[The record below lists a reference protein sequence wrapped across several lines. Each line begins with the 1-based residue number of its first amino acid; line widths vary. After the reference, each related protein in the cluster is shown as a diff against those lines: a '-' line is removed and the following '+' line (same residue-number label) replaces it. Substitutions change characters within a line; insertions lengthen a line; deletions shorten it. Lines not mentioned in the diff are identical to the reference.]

1 MAAPIINV
9 GDLWNEHNVYN
20 HWGGLDINDYRSTY

>member
-1 MAAPIINV
+1 MPIINV
-9 GDLWNEHNVYN
+9 GDLWDNENNVYN

>member
-1 MAAPIINV
+1 NV
-9 GDLWNEHNVYN
+9 GDLWDNEHNVYN

>member
-1 MAAPIINV
+1 MPIINA
-9 GDLWNEHNVYN
+9 GDLWDNEHNVYN

>member
-1 MAAPIINV
+1 MPIINV
-9 GDLWNEHNVYN
+9 GDLWDNEHNIYN

>member
-1 MAAPIINV
+1 MPIINV
-9 GDLWNEHNVYN
+9 GDLWDNEHKVYN

>member
-1 MAAPIINV
+1 MPIINV
-9 GDLWNEHNVYN
+9 GDLWDNEYNVYN

>member
-1 MAAPIINV
+1 MW
-9 GDLWNEHNVYN
+9 DNEHNVYN

>member
-1 MAAPIINV
+1 MINV
-9 GDLWNEHNVYN
+9 GDLWDNEHNVYN

>member
-1 MAAPIINV
+1 MPIINV
-9 GDLWNEHNVYN
+9 GDLWDNKHNVYN

>member
-1 MAAPIINV
+1 MPIINV
-9 GDLWNEHNVYN
+9 GDLWVNEHNVYN

>member
-1 MAAPIINV
+1 V
-9 GDLWNEHNVYN
+9 GDLWDNEHNVYN

>member
-1 MAAPIINV
+1 MPIINV
-9 GDLWNEHNVYN
+9 GGLWDNEHNVYN